1 MSSASPKHTS
11 ALRLQIDNT
20 LRLERAAFGAKVRA
34 SRAILGL
41 SQDQLAARLGLTQKS
56 VHRIEQGAVEPKVRT
71 IYTIQQFWLDNG
83 IAFENLPDGGFRLIV
98 RGPSLLRW
106 AELDPK

>member
-1 MSSASPKHTS
+1 MSPKRAT
-11 ALRLQIDNT
+11 ALRLQVDNT

-34 SRAILGL
+34 ARAILAL

-56 VHRIEQGAVEPKVRT
+56 VHRIEQGSVEPKVRT
-71 IYTIQQFWLDNG
+71 IYTIQQFWRDNG

-98 RGPSLLRW
+98 RGSSLLRQPEPD
-106 AELDPK
+106 AS

>member
-1 MSSASPKHTS
+1 MTAPARSTM
-11 ALRLQIDNT
+11 LRLQVDNT

-34 SRAILGL
+34 ARAILSL

-71 IYTIQQFWLDNG
+71 IYTIQQFWRDNG
-83 IAFENLPDGGFRLIV
+83 IVFENLPDGGFRLVV
-98 RGPSLLRW
+98 RGPSLLRQGDLQP
-106 AELDPK
+106 A